1 MKILA
6 IDYGLKRVGFAISDE
21 LQIIAKPLGYKNNEG
36 NQIIEYVGSLL
47 ETDNIELIIVGYP
60 YKYDGEVSDFME
72 EINLFIDNLSN
83 KFDVEVVKHDENYT
97 SKIAVETM
105 VNIGK
110 KKKFRRQKGNTDSI
124 SAAVLLTDYLQSV

>member
-36 NQIIEYVGSLL
+36 NQIIEYIGELL
-47 ETDNIELIIVGYP
+47 ESDNIELVIVGYP